1 MRPGLLMQLVSW
13 GNTSNVGRRE
23 LQSRLANT
31 VMRLLSYILARYSL
45 RVTQLGGERRRKK
58 SVVFSDGFIQ
68 SGHIRQSF
76 HQMVHVHHAY
86 GKQRELNLERDSVF
100 LSKVSLYL
108 FSFLTTYFIKT
119 L

>member
-23 LQSRLANT
+23 LQSRLAYSGC
-31 VMRLLSYILARYSL
+31 LLSFILARYSL

-100 LSKVSLYL
+100 LSKYLYISSL
-108 FSFLTTYFIKT
+108 FSQHIL
-119 L
+119 